1 MSYMS
6 EFDASLQFQG
16 ADAIK
21 TTAQAHIY
29 IRSRMKDAVDCYYN
43 RFDTRV
49 WFKFDSAIE
58 LAKHLKRY
66 W

>member
-1 MSYMS
+1 MSKMS
-6 EFDASLQFQG
+6 DFDASLQFQG

-29 IRSRMKDAVDCYYN
+29 IRSRLQDAVTCYQGWAN
-43 RFDTRV
+43 TAQP
-49 WFKFDSAIE
+49 FKSAIE
-58 LAKHLKRY
+58 LAQHLKRY